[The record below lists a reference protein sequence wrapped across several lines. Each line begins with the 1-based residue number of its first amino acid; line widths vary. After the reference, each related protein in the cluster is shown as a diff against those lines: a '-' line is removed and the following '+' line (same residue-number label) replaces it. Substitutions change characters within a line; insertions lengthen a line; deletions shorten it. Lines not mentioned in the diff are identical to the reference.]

1 MEKTTSSY
9 RSGERREAELPLH
22 FRLMDVYLEQAE
34 KVVPL
39 LTTMVKDLQTVYLG
53 GARMAF
59 KAGEMIEER
68 SKPNLG
74 IFRSISNSFETVTPV
89 ITEAQTAVT
98 KTMSDLAGRS
108 IRIIRKDISGRK

>member
-1 MEKTTSSY
+1 MEETNSSY
-9 RSGERREAELPLH
+9 KSGEKREAELPLH

-34 KVVPL
+34 KAVPL

-53 GARMAF
+53 GTRMAL
-59 KAGEMIEER
+59 KAGEMLEER

-74 IFRSISNSFETVTPV
+74 FFRSISNNFETVTPV
-89 ITEAQTAVT
+89 ITEAQTAVAR
-98 KTMSDLAGRS
+98 TMVELAGRS